1 MTKRMD
7 GNVLFEVREK
17 KAPFC
22 EQRLLSISDCF
33 RDAFFYFFGKE
44 KRGNRIPSQR
54 EGLKDLINEKRQA
67 EDVPG

>member
-33 RDAFFYFFGKE
+33 RDAFFISLERRKE
-44 KRGNRIPSQR
+44 GIAFPVKERG
-54 EGLKDLINEKRQA
+54 
-67 EDVPG
+67 

>member
-1 MTKRMD
+1 MKGAGRMTKRMD

-33 RDAFFYFFGKE
+33 RDAFFISLERRKE
-44 KRGNRIPSQR
+44 GIAFPVKERG
-54 EGLKDLINEKRQA
+54 
-67 EDVPG
+67 